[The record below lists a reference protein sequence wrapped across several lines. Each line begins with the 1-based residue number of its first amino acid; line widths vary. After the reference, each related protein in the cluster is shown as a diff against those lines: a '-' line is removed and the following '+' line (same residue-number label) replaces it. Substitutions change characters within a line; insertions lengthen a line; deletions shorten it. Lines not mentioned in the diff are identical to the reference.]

1 VALYLRESIVV
12 LTVYNELEGT
22 WKETVVVK
30 FEVMSWHVPEGS
42 EENQIKVTNVPA
54 EPRNVFYRKKVRAPP
69 LY

>member
-1 VALYLRESIVV
+1 M
-12 LTVYNELEGT
+12 LTVYNELVGT
-22 WKETVVVK
+22 WKEEDVVK

-54 EPRNVFYRKKVRAPP
+54 EPQNVFYRKKVRAPP